1 MACVEISPAPSNVN
15 ARAVGKGIVV
25 SWTSMN
31 VWTNP
36 VAMEEDV
43 KISQAPSN
51 VIAQIRDML
60 VNCAVKVYKCPL
72 RPIEHFVLIQP
83 LLSRAETTGKIVL

>member
-1 MACVEISPAPSNVN
+1 MACVEISPAPSNVI
-15 ARAVGKGIVV
+15 ARVVGKGIVV
-25 SWTSMN
+25 SWTSMS

-36 VAMEEDV
+36 VAMEEYV

-60 VNCAVKVYKCPL
+60 VNCAVKVYITPL
-72 RPIEHFVLIQP
+72 RPIGPFCFDLTIIIK
-83 LLSRAETTGKIVL
+83 G